1 MSLPIYKATE
11 ANVTT
16 FCILAEASVATNVE
30 NLGEVSVAIV
40 AEASVA
46 IAVEANVATD
56 QKNNLGGG
64 VCMHKCIFLKQ
75 LHQSLYKQLDPSLK
89 KIHSSQR

>member
-11 ANVTT
+11 AKVTT

-56 QKNNLGGG
+56 QKKQSRRWG
-64 VCMHKCIFLKQ
+64 MHAQVHFFKTVASIL
-75 LHQSLYKQLDPSLK
+75 
-89 KIHSSQR
+89 I